1 MELVS
6 ILEVLKDYD
15 LVSIAVAVL
24 VYIHINKKLSI
35 VDKAVNNRPIGKN
48 TLSQEVSEIHRKID
62 VGDVKLTYMVKEL
75 DAHRA
80 VDEVEFK
87 SIVEDIKGLHGRVT
101 DLATKNK

>member
-62 VGDVKLTYMVKEL
+62 VGDVKLSYMVKEL

>member
-1 MELVS
+1 MELAS

-15 LVSIAVAVL
+15 LASIAVAVF
-24 VYIHINKKLSI
+24 VYIHINKKLAV
-35 VDKAVNNRPIGKN
+35 VDKAVNNRPIGEQ

-62 VGDVKLTYMVKEL
+62 VGDVKLTYMIKEV

-80 VDEVEFK
+80 IDELEFK
-87 SIVEDIKGLHGRVT
+87 SIAKDIRGLHRRVT

>member
-24 VYIHINKKLSI
+24 VYIHINKKLTI

-62 VGDVKLTYMVKEL
+62 VGDVKLSYMVKEL

-87 SIVEDIKGLHGRVT
+87 SIVEDIKGLHVRVT

>member
-24 VYIHINKKLSI
+24 VYIHINKKLTI

>member
-1 MELVS
+1 MELAS

-15 LVSIAVAVL
+15 LASIAVGVF
-24 VYIHINKKLSI
+24 VYIHINKKLTV
-35 VDKAVNNRPIGKN
+35 VDKAVNNRPIGEQ

-62 VGDVKLTYMVKEL
+62 VGDVELNYMIKEV

-80 VDEVEFK
+80 IDELEFK
-87 SIVEDIKGLHGRVT
+87 SIAKDIKGLHRRVT

>member
-1 MELVS
+1 MELAS

-15 LVSIAVAVL
+15 LASIAIAIF
-24 VYIHINKKLSI
+24 VYIHINKKLTV
-35 VDKAVNNRPIGKN
+35 VDKAVNNRPIGEQ

-62 VGDVKLTYMVKEL
+62 VGDVKLNYMIKEV

-80 VDEVEFK
+80 IDELEFK
-87 SIVEDIKGLHGRVT
+87 SIAKDIKGLHRRVT

>member
-1 MELVS
+1 MELAS

-15 LVSIAVAVL
+15 LASIAVGIF
-24 VYIHINKKLSI
+24 VYIHINKKLTV
-35 VDKAVNNRPIGKN
+35 VDKAVNNRPIGEQ

-62 VGDVKLTYMVKEL
+62 VGDVKLSYMIKEV

-80 VDEVEFK
+80 IDELEFK
-87 SIVEDIKGLHGRVT
+87 SIAKDIKGLHRRVT

>member
-35 VDKAVNNRPIGKN
+35 VDKAV
-48 TLSQEVSEIHRKID
+48 
-62 VGDVKLTYMVKEL
+62 
-75 DAHRA
+75 
-80 VDEVEFK
+80 
-87 SIVEDIKGLHGRVT
+87 
-101 DLATKNK
+101 